1 MEFVNWTTLTT
12 CAGALAMVAVVTQ
25 MTKNIK
31 IIKKMP
37 TQLWSYI
44 VAVAILYAAHFFT
57 GRLTLSDA
65 VLILFNGMIVAL
77 SANGGFAAIQ
87 RAFPNLFK
95 I

>member
-12 CAGALAMVAVVTQ
+12 CAGALAMDVVVTQ
-25 MTKNIK
+25 LTKNIK
-31 IIKKMP
+31 IVKRIP

-57 GRLTLSDA
+57 GRMTLPDA

-77 SANGGFAAIQ
+77 SANGGFTAVQ